1 MKKITSAAG
10 LGLRLT
16 FFYVLVVFGLV
27 GIIQVTQ
34 IWLALQ
40 EAHCPSFRELWDEH
54 TAFLGGK
61 FGLLWLVVGL
71 YMATAD
77 RKGQHTAYT
86 LRRLPISE
94 GAVTAIWGLMFAGWF
109 VLYWAFQ
116 AGLGLVCYRLW
127 AQKMELQVNLL
138 FVMAHSSAYLHFL
151 LPLSEP
157 WAVARNIVMCLCFG
171 GFAALSGTS
180 QRHGRGA
187 PLFMFLLT
195 AVLWIFLWPN
205 YMASQESDQALVIL
219 TPVCLLIDIFWTW
232 RCIRNEEN

>member
-16 FFYVLVVFGLV
+16 VFYALLVFGLV

-40 EAHCPSFRELWDEH
+40 EVHGPSFRELWDEH
-54 TAFLGGK
+54 TAFPGK

-77 RKGQHTAYT
+77 RKGRHTAYT

-116 AGLGLVCYRLW
+116 AGLGLVCYHIW
-127 AQKMELQVNLL
+127 AERNGPQSYPL
-138 FVMAHSSAYLHFL
+138 FVMAHDSAYLHFL

-157 WAVARNIVMCLCFG
+157 WAVVRNIVMCLCFG

-187 PLFMFLLT
+187 PLCVFLLT
-195 AVLWIFLWPN
+195 AFLWIFLWPN
-205 YMASQESDQALVIL
+205 GMASQSGDQALVFF
-219 TPVCLLIDIFWTW
+219 TPVFLLIDIFWTW
-232 RCIRNEEN
+232 RCIRDEEN